1 MLTQLLPFPAAEVG
15 EPTLEQLGSA
25 AGETTAQTATPVSW
39 KQQGPPEQPQEKHP
53 KNPCTVFAA
62 GEMRAP
68 TVEGDSPSKTMSIK
82 ER

>member
-39 KQQGPPEQPQEKHP
+39 KQQGPPEQPQE
-53 KNPCTVFAA
+53 NPCTVFAA

-68 TVEGDSPSKTMSIK
+68 TVEGDSPTKTMSIK